1 MHATMEDEIR
11 ELERRIA
18 ELRASRP
25 AHDTTGA
32 HDMRLLQLE
41 DELDD
46 KRKALAREQ
55 DDESPHE
62 TFRGWR

>member
-1 MHATMEDEIR
+1 MHATIEDEIR
-11 ELERRIA
+11 ELERQIE

-32 HDMRLLQLE
+32 HDMQLLQLE

-46 KRKALAREQ
+46 KRKAPAREREE
-55 DDESPHE
+55 DSVTP
-62 TFRGWR
+62 

>member
-1 MHATMEDEIR
+1 VHADIEREVR
-11 ELERRIA
+11 ELERQID

-32 HDMRLLQLE
+32 HDMQLLQLE

-46 KRKALAREQ
+46 KRKALARQ
-55 DDESPHE
+55 RKQTPAA
-62 TFRGWR
+62 R

>member
-1 MHATMEDEIR
+1 MRATAEDEIR
-11 ELERRIA
+11 KLEKRIE

-32 HDMRLLQLE
+32 HGMELLLLE

-46 KRKALAREQ
+46 RRKALARER
-55 DDESPHE
+55 DDDDATAP
-62 TFRGWR
+62 